1 MVNNYI
7 HCSKKKWPQC
17 SCSALSILI
26 GSCFQKPAMFIGKE
40 SGWSSPFLLQSVPF
54 QKSWFALIPPAT
66 DYQEKSVSSRK
77 MFHQKTFFKI
87 LQVAVAS
94 RINVSSRVPKR
105 ISICQ
110 KYSNISLGRKGKE
123 TPYTLFWKVFFAYLW
138 SYISAMN
145 YGDKSHP
152 YHSLNYEVKQHNL
165 CPLNAQL
172 TSTFPLSMVSTI
184 LPSQIQEMLSQLNSA
199 AQVWKVFQA
208 VAIISSYPCCEDLT
222 FAGFTLSDKE
232 RANFVTRRQQQP
244 FSIFSAQSFEIPPG
258 RKKRQNCCLERKS
271 SKNIQILSS

>member
-1 MVNNYI
+1 MVNSYI
-7 HCSKKKWPQC
+7 HCSKKKRPQ
-17 SCSALSILI
+17 CSALSILI
-26 GSCFQKPAMFIGKE
+26 GSCLQKLAMFIGKE
-40 SGWSSPFLLQSVPF
+40 SGWSSLFLLQSVPF

-77 MFHQKTFFKI
+77 MFHQKTFSKI

-123 TPYTLFWKVFFAYLW
+123 MPYTLFWKVSFAYLW
-138 SYISAMN
+138 FYISAMN

-152 YHSLNYEVKQHNL
+152 YHSLNYEDKQHNL

-172 TSTFPLSMVSTI
+172 TSTSPLNLVSTI
-184 LPSQIQEMLSQLNSA
+184 LPSQIQEMLSQL
-199 AQVWKVFQA
+199 
-208 VAIISSYPCCEDLT
+208 
-222 FAGFTLSDKE
+222 TLQLRSE
-232 RANFVTRRQQQP
+232 R
-244 FSIFSAQSFEIPPG
+244 FSKLWQ
-258 RKKRQNCCLERKS
+258 
-271 SKNIQILSS
+271 